1 MDKMDRHTMN
11 DDMEPDS
18 NNLADDRASDWV
30 NDGMNDGMNE
40 GTDDLADDGTT
51 KSGLRLDERDVAA
64 LDALIEA
71 EMDLLRVSP
80 ALRERAQHIASL
92 LGLLQPPHV
101 GDADALVDVTL
112 ARVSRARLDDAAQL
126 TPADESAL
134 QAWVLAGFNAK
145 KTPGV
150 LRQRAQ
156 QLEAMQHQITTVPL
170 GDASALIEKTL
181 ARIEADE
188 NAKAQRMNFETQA
201 FRRGL
206 GVRLADVVSVAAVL
220 LVGAAV
226 MWPLL
231 TTLRQQSQRTACF
244 GNLNAAGLGFS
255 TYAGDNRDQLPVAS
269 TTLSGPWW
277 NTGTPNQSNS
287 ANLYQMVRTGYAQL
301 DDLACPG
308 NPDAPHGEAD
318 PGASDWASRQNVSYS
333 YQIMFGP
340 AMATWSGRADHGP
353 QVVIAD
359 RSPVVDVWV
368 QGKPFF
374 PMTNSK
380 NHNGRGQHALMSDG
394 SAAWLTTPETA
405 SGDNIWLPRAIE
417 QAIERLAG
425 RDRNRLQTPLTG
437 TETVESARDVFLGP

>member
-1 MDKMDRHTMN
+1 MN
-11 DDMEPDS
+11 DMEPDR
-18 NNLADDRASDWV
+18 NTP
-30 NDGMNDGMNE
+30 
-40 GTDDLADDGTT
+40 TDDWA
-51 KSGLRLDERDVAA
+51 SGSRLSERDAAA

-71 EMDLLRVSP
+71 EMDLARISP
-80 ALRERAQHIASL
+80 AHRERAAHVASL
-92 LGLLQPPHV
+92 LDLLQPSLA
-101 GDADALVDVTL
+101 GDGDALVDVTL
-112 ARVSRARLDDAAQL
+112 ARISRARLDDAVRL
-126 TPADESAL
+126 SPVDESAL
-134 QAWVLAGFNAK
+134 QAWILAGFSAK
-145 KTPGV
+145 KTPGA
-150 LRQRAQ
+150 LRKRAE
-156 QLEAMQHQITTVPL
+156 QLEAMQNQITAVPL
-170 GDASALIEKTL
+170 GDASTLIEKTL
-181 ARIEADE
+181 ARVEADE
-188 NAKAQRMNFETQA
+188 NTQAQRMNIETQA

-244 GNLNAAGLGFS
+244 GNLNTAGIGFS

-287 ANLYQMVRTGYAQL
+287 ANLFQMVRTGYAQL

-308 NPDAPHGEAD
+308 NPDAPHGQPD

-359 RSPVVDVWV
+359 RSPVVDEWV
-368 QGKPFF
+368 EGKPFF
-374 PMTNSK
+374 PMTNSR
-380 NHNGRGQHALMSDG
+380 NHAGRGQHALMTDG
-394 SAAWLTTPETA
+394 TATWLRTPETA

-417 QAIERLAG
+417 RAIQQLTG
-425 RDRNRLQTPLTG
+425 RDRNRPQTPLKG